1 MNTEL
6 KDESNTEFAPDVN
19 LAATSDGNT
28 RSRATRDGLTAKP
41 SEEGARQPTINQA
54 TTSNQPPT
62 ITSRQ
67 PTNPLIRPAKAHPTH
82 YLC

>member
-41 SEEGARQPTINQA
+41 SEEGARQPSTKQ
-54 TTSNQPPT
+54 QPPAV
-62 ITSRQ
+62 TSRQ